1 MPDEHGQVPI
11 RKSWLKKNPE
21 FAPQQA
27 RGRQRVEIIKAEKY
41 IGEKVSIRMDQPKEQ
56 PQLDVAPARIATDQW
71 FSNLVTYDAHE
82 MLLGGTGSGKSTL
95 ARALLAARAQTDAVV
110 ILDPHGRTDYNDP
123 EQAHLNHWLG
133 LVSVGAGRDFAAIE
147 TMVRTLDAEFQR
159 RSVPGNKLGKP
170 ITVFVDEVPAS
181 VSNTDGVMQ
190 IGVGWIREVRKYGI
204 RIMLLTTGKEVK
216 ALGIEGEGSIRD
228 SLQTVLLGGFAKG
241 VPGNEHAGQYAGAI
255 VNGNTYSA
263 KEDAHAIDTSG
274 VPHLPVRQLD
284 DSVLWQ
290 PDPALLASS
299 SFLSRLLEDENGTST
314 KKKKQ
319 QATPDERAQIL
330 DTKAR
335 GGNKTE
341 ACREVYNGSS
351 GGPAWYKVCEVWA
364 DADERC

>member
-1 MPDEHGQVPI
+1 M
-11 RKSWLKKNPE
+11 
-21 FAPQQA
+21 
-27 RGRQRVEIIKAEKY
+27 
-41 IGEKVSIRMDQPKEQ
+41 
-56 PQLDVAPARIATDQW
+56 
-71 FSNLVTYDAHE
+71 
-82 MLLGGTGSGKSTL
+82 
-95 ARALLAARAQTDAVV
+95 
-110 ILDPHGRTDYNDP
+110 DYNDP
-123 EQAHLNHWLG
+123 EQAHLNNWLG
-133 LVSVGAGRDFAAIE
+133 PVSVGTGRDFAAIE

-170 ITVFVDEVPAS
+170 ITVFVDEVPAI

-274 VPHLPVRQLD
+274 VPRLPVRQLD
-284 DSVLWQ
+284 DSVVWQ
-290 PDPALLASS
+290 PDPALLASF
-299 SFLSRLLEDENGTST
+299 SFISGLLEDENGTST

-330 DTKAR
+330 DIKAR

-364 DADERC
+364 DADEGVEE